1 MQMEWDSP
9 LYQNTVDLFQ
19 RTGSLMGLDPNV
31 LHRLTYPDRAV
42 IVTFPVRMDDG
53 RVENFH
59 GYRVQHNN
67 TRGPF
72 KGGLR
77 YAPDVNLGEVTALAM
92 LMTMKCALVG
102 LPLGGAKGGVRCEPG
117 TLSRSELQRL
127 TRRFTTEIINDIG
140 PDSDIPAP
148 DMGTNE
154 QVMAWIM
161 DTYSQVKGHAV
172 PSVVTGK
179 PVSVGG
185 SLGRFQATGRG
196 VVYAA
201 MEAAKYLEL
210 PFGDGSVAVVQGFGN
225 VGMNAARKLFKM
237 GVKVTA
243 VSDVGGGLHNENGL
257 DIPEVRRW
265 MNKHGTLEGYP
276 EAEFISNEEILL
288 LPCDLLVPAA
298 VSGVIDDKV
307 AAQVKCRILAE
318 GANGPVTSS
327 GDKVLRERDDVF
339 VLPDVFANA
348 GGVTVSYFEWVQGLQ
363 NFFWSA
369 KEINRRLYRIMHK
382 AFGEIIQ
389 VHQEEKLDMRT
400 AAMRLAFRR
409 LSQAMTTRGLFP

>member
-1 MQMEWDSP
+1 MEWDSP
-9 LYQNTVDLFQ
+9 LYHNTVALFT
-19 RTGSLMGLDPNV
+19 RTGEGMGLDPNV
-31 LHRLTYPDRAV
+31 LNRLLYPDRAV

-77 YAPDVNLGEVTALAM
+77 YAPDVNLGEVTALSM
-92 LMTMKCALVG
+92 LMTVKCAVVG
-102 LPLGGAKGGVRCEPG
+102 LPLGGAKGGVRVDP
-117 TLSRSELQRL
+117 TRLSRNELQRL
-127 TRRFTTEIINDIG
+127 TRRFTTEIVNDIG

-161 DTYSQVKGHAV
+161 DTYSQIKGHAI

-179 PVSVGG
+179 PVEVGG
-185 SLGRFQATGRG
+185 SLGRMQATGRG

-201 MEAAKYLEL
+201 LEAARHLDFDLDERT
-210 PFGDGSVAVVQGFGN
+210 SAVIQGFGN
-225 VGMNAARKLFKM
+225 VGMNAARKLHKL
-237 GVKVTA
+237 GVKIKA
-243 VSDVGGGLHNENGL
+243 VSDVSGGVYKEDGL
-257 DIPEVRRW
+257 DIPRLRKWVAE
-265 MNKHGTLEGYP
+265 HGSLEGYT
-276 EAEFISNEEILL
+276 EADRISNEELL
-288 LPCDLLVPAA
+288 TLECDVLIPAA
-298 VSGVIDDKV
+298 VSGVIDENIARKLRT
-307 AAQVKCRILAE
+307 RILAE
-318 GANGPVTSS
+318 GANGPVTTE
-327 GDKVLRERDDVF
+327 GDRVLRERGDIF

-363 NFFWSA
+363 SFFWTA

-382 AFGEIIQ
+382 AFHEILQ
-389 VHQEEKLDMRT
+389 VHLQEKVDMRT
-400 AAMRLAFRR
+400 AAMRLGLRR
-409 LSQAMTTRGLFP
+409 CAQAMLWRGLFP